1 MYKFKDGGH
10 VEFAIM
16 EIYAIYRNLQNPRN
30 LEIVFGQTWL
40 IDIIYSRNTWTRKWR
55 NIGGSIVLE
64 INGRIHKFK
73 NGGHVEFA
81 TTEIYE
87 IYKEQDWILESI
99 KREREN
105 VEFIIKNQG
114 RNNCLVMIKFHAE
127 RDGELEW

>member
-1 MYKFKDGGH
+1 
-10 VEFAIM
+10 M

-105 VEFIIKNQG
+105 VEFTIKNQG